1 MTKGR
6 KPTPSKIKKLRGNP
20 DHRPRNMDE
29 PEFETAIPEPPAHL
43 SAAALVEWNRI
54 THELAAKNV
63 ITIVDQAIIA
73 LYCQAYAQW
82 AYHSDQLE
90 QEEHFL
96 TTPKGYRYMNPQ
108 IGLINT
114 LGEKLAKY
122 AAELGITPSSRSRIK
137 VTATPPAPRD
147 KQRSLAEKFFS
158 AKIAK

>member
-1 MTKGR
+1 MT
-6 KPTPSKIKKLRGNP
+6 
-20 DHRPRNMDE
+20 
-29 PEFETAIPEPPAHL
+29 
-43 SAAALVEWNRI
+43 AAALAEWNRI

-63 ITIVDQAIIA
+63 ITTVDQAILA

-82 AYHSDQLE
+82 AYHSEQLE

-96 TTPKGYRYMNPQ
+96 NTPKGYRYINPR

-137 VTATPPAPRD
+137 VTAAPPAPRD
-147 KQRSLAEKFFS
+147 KKRALAETLFG
-158 AKIAK
+158 AKVAK